1 MAVTFIENKNYYSA
15 NFKGK
20 QFTYSINKFG
30 PLAELIAQKS
40 FEQEKKIFNYI
51 EEYDSYVIIK
61 IYHVP
66 TDTVYDIY
74 VDIEDLEKVQNYK
87 WHINVPQNSRTLYV
101 VNDSL
106 GKLHRYL
113 LDVTDININVDHQ
126 DRNGLNNRKANL
138 RLTDTSTNKKNMD
151 VRSDNKFGC
160 NGISF
165 SKNSYRASWQ
175 EDGKQRSK
183 KFCIN
188 NYEDALAEA
197 IAFRKQKELEFGYL

>member
-20 QFTYSINKFG
+20 QYAYSINKFG

-40 FEQEKKIFNYI
+40 FEQESKLCNYI
-51 EEYDSYVIIK
+51 EEYDSYAIIK
-61 IYHVP
+61 IYHMP

-74 VDIEDLEKVQNYK
+74 IDIEDLNKVQNYK
-87 WHINVPQNSRTLYV
+87 WYINVPQNSRTLYV
-101 VNDSL
+101 ANNSL

-113 LDVTDININVDHQ
+113 LDVTDSNINVDHQ
-126 DRNGLNNRKANL
+126 DRNGLNNRKENL

-151 VRSDNKFGC
+151 VRADNKFGC
-160 NGISF
+160 NGISLDN
-165 SKNSYRASWQ
+165 NSYRVSWQ

-183 KFCIN
+183 KFNIN
-188 NYEDALAEA
+188 KYENALEEA
-197 IAFRKQKELEFGYL
+197 IAFKKQKELEHGYL